1 MFKNFA
7 HEIVEA
13 DIDIDRAAADGLRAV
28 EGGRPEIRREANRP
42 PARHGQR
49 LLGDVWNGRRGGRIR
64 GEQRAC
70 AAEQKAKRDED
81 RAAQPA

>member
-28 EGGRPEIRREANRP
+28 ERGRPEIRREANRP
-42 PARHGQR
+42 PARHGER

-64 GEQRAC
+64 GEQRVG
-70 AAEQKAKRDED
+70 AAKQQTKCCKD
-81 RAAQPA
+81 RPAQ